1 MRIPRFFVAPESIDL
16 LNQQANLSDLALI
29 NQISNVLRLREDDLV
44 DLLDN
49 QGQIYRCRLKTKPAG
64 KKNAENSWLATIE
77 SSAKATGEPPCPL
90 EIALPM
96 LRPNRYEWAL
106 EKLTELGATS
116 IVPLL
121 VQHSVARDGKL
132 SRWQNIVKEAAE
144 QCERAFVPDIWAPI
158 PIEAYLKRLV
168 TDEPDSTIFI
178 CAERAKAMTL
188 PVVLC
193 NQSVLPPH
201 KISVIVGAEGGFT
214 EEELKMAEDLGVV
227 PVTLG
232 SRILRAETA
241 AIYALSLIAS
251 CLEQSNKQNGT
262 T

>member
-1 MRIPRFFVAPESIDL
+1 MRIPRFFVVPESIDL
-16 LNQQANLSDLALI
+16 LNQQANLCDLALI
-29 NQISNVLRLREDDLV
+29 NQIGNVLRLREEDLV

-64 KKNAENSWLATIE
+64 KKNPENTWRATIE
-77 SSAKATGEPPCPL
+77 SNAKATGEPPCPL

-144 QCERAFVPDIWAPI
+144 QCERAFVPDICAPI

-193 NQSVLPPH
+193 NQNVLPPH

-214 EEELKMAEDLGVV
+214 QTELISAQNAGAMPISLGK
-227 PVTLG
+227 
-232 SRILRAETA
+232 RILRSETA
-241 AIYALSLIAS
+241 AVYAIAIVQAV
-251 CLEQSNKQNGT
+251 LGE
-262 T
+262 